1 MKEDPRDP
9 WQSEL
14 RIAEL
19 ERSGA
24 SVLCLHLSDRE
35 IWNPVTPIKRRITA
49 VACVSIFTPQP
60 YPLARP

>member
-1 MKEDPRDP
+1 MK
-9 WQSEL
+9 L
-14 RIAEL
+14 RRAEA
-19 ERSGA
+19 ERA
-24 SVLCLHLSDRE
+24 SVLCLHLTDRE